1 MKVKLMLLFSVLVF
15 YKLSVIIQ
23 YFTQLETKSKYTFQ
37 SDGIQNS
44 TLKYILYWNEA
55 YKNKGEE
62 KYKKKTNFKNVSKI
76 MDSVAELNLLGFTNV
91 RSVTVFLPIT
101 G

>member
-37 SDGIQNS
+37 SNGIQNS

-62 KYKKKTNFKNVSKI
+62 IYKKTNFKNVSKI
-76 MDSVAELNLLGFTNV
+76 MDSVAEPNLLGFTNV
-91 RSVTVFLPIT
+91 RSVTVFLPTT